1 MDPLTALSVA
11 GNVVQFIQFGCQII
25 SKEQQ
30 IYRSASGSLTENV
43 DIETVA
49 NDFRS
54 LSTRLKQSS
63 NSLHGSRVTADEKAL
78 HEMCDKC
85 IDIADDLIA
94 HLDQLKVKGDHHRKW
109 KSFRQ
114 ALKSVWNE
122 RELDSIVDRLSMFR
136 QELEMH
142 ILVSL
147 K

>member
-1 MDPLTALSVA
+1 MDPLTVLSVA
-11 GNVVQFIQFGCQII
+11 GNIVQFIQFGCQIV
-25 SKEQQ
+25 SKGQQ
-30 IYRSASGSLTENV
+30 IYRSTTGSLTENV

-49 NDFRS
+49 NDFRA
-54 LSTRLKQSS
+54 LSTQLKQSS
-63 NSLHGSRVTADEKAL
+63 NSFYGSSVTADEKAL

-85 IDIADDLIA
+85 TDISNNLIA
-94 HLDQLKVKGDHHRKW
+94 HLEQLKVKGDHHRKW

-122 RELDSIVDRLSMFR
+122 KELDRIAERLLMFR
-136 QELEMH
+136 QELETR